1 MNQLLIELPAL
12 VNPSEGLIFWMTLTF
27 LTVLFLLKKFAW
39 KPMLEFLQE
48 REQNIENSLQEA
60 ENARAEMT
68 QLKGENEALLVLARA
83 EKDNILK
90 EARAVKDKIIADA
103 KDAAE
108 SEAKKLVERATQE
121 IEKQKVSAIE

>member
-48 REQNIENSLQEA
+48 REQNTLCK
-60 ENARAEMT
+60 R
-68 QLKGENEALLVLARA
+68 LKMPE
-83 EKDNILK
+83 
-90 EARAVKDKIIADA
+90 
-103 KDAAE
+103 
-108 SEAKKLVERATQE
+108 
-121 IEKQKVSAIE
+121 QK